1 MENRILEARV
11 ENNGFNKSSP
21 HAVGMEQF
29 RSRTGE
35 GVVSARPIRRGL

>member
-1 MENRILEARV
+1 MENMILEARV

-35 GVVSARPIRRGL
+35 GSPSSSRAV